1 MEAPMENSFKNLVQP
16 ILESNIQEPTIQVAV
31 IKEPP
36 TIQESNTLE
45 GALATN
51 IAFED
56 QMINEVEKI
65 DERDLLVILNKPT
78 PISHIEFVIPDEFK
92 DVKIKAFQF
101 TKMIK
106 ELEQVSMVRIHIH
119 QPFKIHG

>member
-1 MEAPMENSFKNLVQP
+1 M
-16 ILESNIQEPTIQVAV
+16 

-78 PISHIEFVIPDEFK
+78 PISHIEFVILDEFK
-92 DVKIKAFQF
+92 
-101 TKMIK
+101 
-106 ELEQVSMVRIHIH
+106 ELV
-119 QPFKIHG
+119 